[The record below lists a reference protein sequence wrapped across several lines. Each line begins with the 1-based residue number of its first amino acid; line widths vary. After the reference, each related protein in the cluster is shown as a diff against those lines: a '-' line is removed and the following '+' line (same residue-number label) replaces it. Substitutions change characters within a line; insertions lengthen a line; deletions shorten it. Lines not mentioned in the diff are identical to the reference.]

1 MSRSRVDVRIAE
13 KILRL
18 RIELVRLRRENKAL
32 RCFCKLENGQKM
44 EFCGVDIDEAMDR
57 VLDYPEIKKRLNE
70 STERVKMLEDALDAF
85 RKPPHFC
92 PGVPPALLSE
102 LRKNEREL
110 IKKSA
115 DRICKEIFEDG
126 IKQGEQAYARS
137 GGVRG
142 IVGGNDNG

>member
-1 MSRSRVDVRIAE
+1 MRCSHVDVRIAE

-44 EFCGVDIDEAMDR
+44 EFCGVDIDEAMDM

-70 STERVKMLEDALDAF
+70 ATERVKMLEEALDAF

-92 PGVPPALLSE
+92 PGVPHLLLSE
-102 LRKNEREL
+102 LRKNEHEL
-110 IKKSA
+110 IRKMA
-115 DRICKEIFEDG
+115 DQMCKDIFEKDV
-126 IKQGEQAYARS
+126 K
-137 GGVRG
+137 
-142 IVGGNDNG
+142 